1 MQEPHL
7 WIISFFSSKSFT
19 HTYTHSPND
28 YYEIRVTSSITK
40 INGIRIVTWAVNPL
54 TLDQNTLPVAACTR
68 VITRITASPRQIVPA
83 PTSPPPSSSWNDVA
97 NTWCH
102 GLSSAVATICNPPAN
117 TLFTRSRESSPRRIA
132 LERVPHR
139 HVIYSYRSKA
149 PIITHD
155 CTPCYRWFF
164 VINWK
169 HRVCH
174 LANKHYTNGRIK
186 NQERSSLEVT
196 MKQKLARLFRIRT
209 RSLTRVTFL
218 IGSYSRKFATDI
230 ADSILPRDV
239 SDARASSSAMSLDAA
254 SELSRTDK
262 RPPTYPPP
270 PRLYFSSARSGRYP
284 PPRPSSLP
292 VCRHP
297 CFAQAR

>member
-149 PIITHD
+149 PIITARL
-155 CTPCYRWFF
+155 YSLLSLVF
-164 VINWK
+164 
-169 HRVCH
+169 CH
-174 LANKHYTNGRIK
+174 QLEAPRMSLGEQTLYQRK
-186 NQERSSLEVT
+186 NQEPRKIV
-196 MKQKLARLFRIRT
+196 T
-209 RSLTRVTFL
+209 RSHDETKTRA
-218 IGSYSRKFATDI
+218 I
-230 ADSILPRDV
+230 V
-239 SDARASSSAMSLDAA
+239 SHSDEIFNTCYVFDR
-254 SELSRTDK
+254 
-262 RPPTYPPP
+262 
-270 PRLYFSSARSGRYP
+270 
-284 PPRPSSLP
+284 
-292 VCRHP
+292 
-297 CFAQAR
+297 